1 MYSSLAHCFIH
12 TVHVYQLWELYRYLN
27 TFGVCKPTTDIKLS
41 IGIVADM
48 TSWLGRCREQKG
60 LRTQYAGSCG
70 YEFLIIDKCEKDMCL
85 RIQCAGSSGY
95 EFLVTH
101 V

>member
-1 MYSSLAHCFIH
+1 M
-12 TVHVYQLWELYRYLN
+12 YRYLN

-48 TSWLGRCREQKG
+48 TSWLGKCRELKG
-60 LRTQYAGSCG
+60 LRTQYASSCGYEFLMADKCEEDKCLRTQYAGSCG
-70 YEFLIIDKCEKDMCL
+70 YEFL
-85 RIQCAGSSGY
+85 
-95 EFLVTH
+95 VTH